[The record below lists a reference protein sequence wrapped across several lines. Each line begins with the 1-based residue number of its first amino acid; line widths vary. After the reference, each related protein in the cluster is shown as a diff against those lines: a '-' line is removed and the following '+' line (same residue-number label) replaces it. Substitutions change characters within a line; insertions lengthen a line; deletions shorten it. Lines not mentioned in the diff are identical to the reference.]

1 MTEMMRSVL
10 ITFFISGNDVISLEL
25 RPLNFR
31 IIILLYTR
39 IACVWP
45 PAIANT
51 RTKSIHKQIIKY
63 NIKSTVDKFKE
74 EVKNL

>member
-1 MTEMMRSVL
+1 MTEMTRGVL

-51 RTKSIHKQIIKY
+51 RTKSIQKQIIKY
-63 NIKSTVDKFKE
+63 NIKNTVDKFKE

>member
-1 MTEMMRSVL
+1 M
-10 ITFFISGNDVISLEL
+10 
-25 RPLNFR
+25 
-31 IIILLYTR
+31 R

-51 RTKSIHKQIIKY
+51 RPKSIQKQIIKY
-63 NIKSTVDKFKE
+63 NMKSTLDKFKE

>member
-1 MTEMMRSVL
+1 MTEMTRRVL
-10 ITFFISGNDVISLEL
+10 ITFFISGNDVIFLEL

-31 IIILLYTR
+31 LIILLYMH

-45 PAIANT
+45 PAIANPC
-51 RTKSIHKQIIKY
+51 TKSIQKQIIKY
-63 NIKSTVDKFKE
+63 NIKSTLDKFKE

>member
-1 MTEMMRSVL
+1 MTEMTRRVL

-31 IIILLYTR
+31 LIILLYTR
-39 IACVWP
+39 IASVWP

-51 RTKSIHKQIIKY
+51 RTESIQKQIIKY
-63 NIKSTVDKFKE
+63 NIKSTSDKFNE